1 MTTIHKFMIT
11 ATLLAAAA
19 GCESSKKAEKT
30 EAPAPLV
37 AAPLTVEETAQGSV
51 TAVVKSID
59 YTTRRV
65 TLSGTDGVVMDFVAG
80 PDVKRLNEVKVGD
93 TVKAEYVVSLLAE
106 LRPATAEE
114 AAHPI
119 SIVTLAGRTTQNEE
133 PGAGAARATR
143 VVTTV
148 EAVDLGAMLVTLKGP
163 FGDTIV
169 VRARS
174 AENVKK
180 LHVGDTIVITY
191 TRAVGVMVVKAPQ
204 I

>member
-1 MTTIHKFMIT
+1 MSILRTSVLT
-11 ATLLAAAA
+11 AAFLAIVSGCESEKKTEKAETPVAAAA
-19 GCESSKKAEKT
+19 
-30 EAPAPLV
+30 V
-37 AAPLTVEETAQGSV
+37 PLTVEETARGSV
-51 TAVVKSID
+51 TATVKSID
-59 YTTRRV
+59 YATRRV
-65 TLSGTDGVVMDFVAG
+65 VLEGEGGLTLDFVAG

-93 TVKAEYVVSLLAE
+93 KVRAEYLVSLLAE

-114 AAHPI
+114 AAHPVE
-119 SIVTLAGRTTQNEE
+119 IVTLTGRTAMNDE

-163 FGDTIV
+163 FGDTMA

-180 LHVGDTIVITY
+180 LRVGDTIVITY
-191 TRAVGVMVVKAPQ
+191 TRAVGVTIVKATN
-204 I
+204 

>member
-1 MTTIHKFMIT
+1 MNIIRTTMLT
-11 ATLLAAAA
+11 AAILAVVS
-19 GCESSKKAEKT
+19 GCESEKKAEKAQT
-30 EAPAPLV
+30 PAPAA
-37 AAPLTVEETAQGSV
+37 AAPLTVEESARGSV
-51 TAVVKSID
+51 TATVKSID

-65 TLSGTDGVVMDFVAG
+65 VLEGEGGLVLDFVAG

-93 TVKAEYVVSLLAE
+93 KVQAEYLVSLLAE

-119 SIVTLAGRTTQNEE
+119 EIVTLAGRASDQSE
-133 PGAGAARATR
+133 PGAGAAQATR

-163 FGDTIV
+163 LGDTMTV
-169 VRARS
+169 QARK

-191 TRAVGVMVVKAPQ
+191 TRAIGVTLVKAPKN
-204 I
+204 